1 MLFVVCLFNVLVF
14 EDAGFDGHTFLL
26 RPNIQ
31 DCIGSTAYTM
41 NLQKRWGLT
50 LIWVAKKEV
59 MEEFGRECDQNALY
73 IILKELIK

>member
-41 NLQKRWGLT
+41 NLQK
-50 LIWVAKKEV
+50 
-59 MEEFGRECDQNALY
+59 
-73 IILKELIK
+73 